1 MKLKITAASL
11 LFFGMVYSQHGA
23 NQLYE
28 NQNSYNYK
36 NVGIVQQNAGKVVYN
51 SEGVTYKI
59 NILNNVA
66 PDSYVVTL
74 GLNEESLSVKDC
86 NAKINKRLDGFKNAL
101 KKMGI
106 KEDEI
111 FIDFISQT
119 KIYDYKSTSTSNQVN
134 VSQVDKGFEIKKNI
148 IIKLKEI
155 SFFDKVIDLASEH
168 EIYNIIKV
176 DYKKSDTEKIYN
188 EMLVQANEL
197 LKSRSK
203 IYDTFGK
210 RDFEDEPQLS
220 INFYSIQPGKQYK
233 NYTAFE
239 SSDVSYYNDYYN
251 SNKVL
256 VRQEQRKSKTFYY
269 DGIDPDSFDIVMNSE
284 SPIVSI
290 QYVMEFSITYKTKKK
305 EEKKDKEEN
314 KKIYHI
320 ITPNGDVKT
329 LDLKN

>member
-1 MKLKITAASL
+1 MKLKITIASI
-11 LFFGMVYSQHGA
+11 LFFSMAYAQHGA

-36 NVGIVQQNAGKVVYN
+36 NVGVLQQNGPKIIYN
-51 SEGVTYKI
+51 EEGVTYKI
-59 NILNNVA
+59 NILNNVK
-66 PDSYVVTL
+66 PDSFLVTL

-106 KEDEI
+106 KDEEM
-111 FIDFISQT
+111 FVDFISQT

-134 VSQVDKGFEIKKNI
+134 ISQVDKGFEIKKNI
-148 IIKLKEI
+148 IIKLKDANL
-155 SFFDKVIDLASEH
+155 FDKLIDMASEH
-168 EIYNIIKV
+168 EIYNVVKV
-176 DYKKSDTEKIYN
+176 DYKKGDTEKVYD
-188 EMLVQANEL
+188 EMLFEANEV

-203 IYDTFGK
+203 IYDKFGK
-210 RDFEDEPQLS
+210 RDFEEAPQLS

-239 SSDVSYYNDYYN
+239 TSDTSYYNEYYN
-251 SNKVL
+251 SNKAL
-256 VRQEQRKSKTFYY
+256 IRQEQRKSKTFYY
-269 DGIDPDSFDIVMNSE
+269 DGMDPDSFDKVMNSE
-284 SPIVSI
+284 SPVVSI

-305 EEKKDKEEN
+305 EEKKNKEED
-314 KKIYHI
+314 KKLYHI
-320 ITPNGDVKT
+320 ITPYGDVKT